1 MLIIKLACC
10 ALIIWLCASI
20 GQKRALSAQSKA
32 QTQLELAAALLKIKS
47 LIIYDNATVKEI
59 LSSPLSEND
68 AVKLYFQLILSQL
81 SENPELALGQ
91 AARIAAQNSLLE
103 GYGEAFA
110 EAAEALKEIECADVE
125 HAAARLSFTYEDIK
139 KNGEAAMSIYRQKSS
154 LYRSIGILSGLR
166 ASILII

>member
-1 MLIIKLACC
+1 MPAVRQGENQHAYYKTGLLRSYNLALRLHW
-10 ALIIWLCASI
+10 A
-20 GQKRALSAQSKA
+20 KRALSAQSKA

-125 HAAARLSFTYEDIK
+125 HAAAAYPLHMRILK
-139 KNGEAAMSIYRQKSS
+139 KTEKP
-154 LYRSIGILSGLR
+154 L
-166 ASILII
+166 